1 VTARALD
8 PGSWEVLLARA
19 AEAWGGSAEGARLFF
34 APGRVNLFGAH
45 LDYSGG
51 PVLPGAIDRGTLV
64 VGRPRDDGRLTL
76 GTTLDARRF
85 DGRLGA
91 LPEAPAGAWFDYP
104 VGALAAL
111 VGGRA
116 HAQGQGLDLFFGGDL
131 PVGAGL
137 SSSASISVVTA
148 LAADA
153 LLGLGAGRESW
164 VAAALAGERGF
175 VGVQCGIMDPHA
187 VGHARPGH
195 LLWLDCKDGSWEH
208 VPLDPE
214 RAAYLVF
221 DTGVQRELAK
231 GEFNLRVAQCA
242 QAFQVLAPH
251 QPGASCLRDILPET
265 LEREGHRLDLTV
277 RSRALHAVQ
286 EVERTFAARRHLEAG
301 DLAAAGRLMFEAHA
315 SLRDLYEVSVPEL
328 DHLVALLEGEVGC
341 FGARLTGA
349 GFGGCVVALVEPDRV
364 AELGPRVAEGFQDRF
379 GRRAPFEA
387 FSGDAGPRELPLAR

>member
-1 VTARALD
+1 M
-8 PGSWEVLLARA
+8 
-19 AEAWGGSAEGARLFF
+19 GGSAEGARLFF

-51 PVLPGAIDRGTLV
+51 PVLPGTVDRGTLV

-85 DGRLGA
+85 DGRLAA
-91 LPEAPAGAWFDYP
+91 LPQAPAGAWFDYP

-111 VGGRA
+111 VGGRPVD
-116 HAQGQGLDLFFGGDL
+116 QGLDLFFGGDL

-153 LLGLGAGRESW
+153 LLGLDAGREGW

-175 VGVQCGIMDPHA
+175 VGVQCGIMDPNA

-195 LLWLDCKDGSWEH
+195 LLWLDCKDGTWEH

-231 GEFNLRVAQCA
+231 GEFNLRVAQCEE
-242 QAFQVLAPH
+242 AFQTLAPH
-251 QPGASCLRDILPET
+251 QPGATCLRDIHPET
-265 LEREGHRLDLTV
+265 LAREGHRLDPVV

-286 EVERTFAARRHLEAG
+286 EVERTFAARRFLEAG
-301 DLAAAGRLMFEAHA
+301 DLVAAGRLMFEAHA

-328 DHLVALLEGEVGC
+328 DHLVALLEGEAGC
-341 FGARLTGA
+341 YGARLTGA
-349 GFGGCVVALVEPDRV
+349 GFGGCVVALVEPARV
-364 AELGPRVAEGFQDRF
+364 AELGARVAEGFQERF

-387 FSGDAGPRELPLAR
+387 FAGDAGPRELLLAR

>member
-1 VTARALD
+1 MSARALD
-8 PGSWEVLLARA
+8 PTSWDTLRDRA
-19 AEAWGGSAEGARLFF
+19 AEAWGGGVAEARLFF

-64 VGRPRDDGRLTL
+64 LGRPRSDGRLTL

-85 DGRLGA
+85 EGRLA
-91 LPEAPAGAWFDYP
+91 ELPDRAAGAWFDYP
-104 VGALAAL
+104 VGALRGLLGPRDPGA
-111 VGGRA
+111 
-116 HAQGQGLDLFFGGDL
+116 GLDLFFGGDL

-148 LAADA
+148 LAADT
-153 LLGLGAGRESW
+153 LLELEAGPTAW
-164 VAAALAGERGF
+164 VEAALAGERGY

-187 VGHARPGH
+187 VGRARPGH

-251 QPGASCLRDILPET
+251 QAGTPTCLRDIEET
-265 LEREGHRLDLTV
+265 TLAREGARLDPTV
-277 RSRALHAVQ
+277 RARATHAIQ
-286 EVERTFAARRHLEAG
+286 EVQRTFRARRHLEAG
-301 DLAAAGRLMFEAHA
+301 ELRAAGQLMFEAHR

-328 DHLVALLEGEVGC
+328 DHLVALLEGEPGC
-341 FGARLTGA
+341 LGARLTGA
-349 GFGGCVVALVEPDRV
+349 GFGGCVVALVEPACID
-364 AELGPRVAEGFQDRF
+364 ALGPRVADGFEARF
-379 GRRAPFEA
+379 GRRPPWEA
-387 FSGDAGPRELPLAR
+387 FAGDAGPRELTRA

>member
-1 VTARALD
+1 M
-8 PGSWEVLLARA
+8 
-19 AEAWGGSAEGARLFF
+19 GGSAEGARLFF

-51 PVLPGAIDRGTLV
+51 PVLPGTVDRGTLV

-85 DGRLGA
+85 DGRLAA
-91 LPEAPAGAWFDYP
+91 LPQAPAGAWFDYP

-111 VGGRA
+111 VGGRPVD
-116 HAQGQGLDLFFGGDL
+116 QGLDLFFGGDL

-153 LLGLGAGRESW
+153 LLGLDAGREGW

-175 VGVQCGIMDPHA
+175 VGVQCGIMDPNA

-195 LLWLDCKDGSWEH
+195 LLWLDCKDGTWEH

-231 GEFNLRVAQCA
+231 GEFNLRVAQCE
-242 QAFQVLAPH
+242 QAFQTLAPH
-251 QPGASCLRDILPET
+251 QPGATCLRDIHPET
-265 LEREGHRLDLTV
+265 LAREGHRLDPVV

-286 EVERTFAARRHLEAG
+286 EVERTFAARRFLEAG
-301 DLAAAGRLMFEAHA
+301 DLVAAGRLMFEAHA

-328 DHLVALLEGEVGC
+328 DHLVALLEGEAGC
-341 FGARLTGA
+341 YGARLTGA
-349 GFGGCVVALVEPDRV
+349 GFGGCVVALVEPARV
-364 AELGPRVAEGFQDRF
+364 AELGARVAEGFQERF

-387 FSGDAGPRELPLAR
+387 FAGDAGPRELLLAR